1 MLPKLRRTA
10 AVLSLVGVAL
20 SPVDA
25 FATTLQEALI
35 AAYQNNPSLEAN
47 RANVRSQDEDV
58 AQARALGRGTLDLRT
73 EASSSVENLSPRSTR
88 TDGFSA
94 SLNASLLL
102 YDGGR
107 TRDAIAA
114 AENTIF
120 AAQANLRATEQA
132 ILLEAA
138 TAYLDVRRDQQ
149 FLALGYNNVNLID
162 QQVQATQD
170 RFDVGAVTRTD
181 VALANAR
188 LAAARTSLAANSGAL
203 ALSKE
208 VYRAVIGSEPT
219 NLHVPPPLPGMPAT
233 LAEAESIGV
242 REHPAVIAARYN
254 ERAAEHNLARARAL
268 RHPTVTL
275 NGQLGYTHNR
285 TNSATG
291 DYFGDVFGNS
301 ESTGAAVSLNGSL
314 PIYQGGAL
322 SSQMRQAAQIFE
334 SRKASTQ
341 DTIRAVRQATAIAW
355 ANMRVSR
362 ASINAATLQIEANQI
377 AYDGIEEEMRLGART
392 TLDLLDAEQDLL
404 EAKSNLASALRDRY
418 VAGFNLLSAMGLL
431 NVTSLNLGIPAYD
444 PNVNFN
450 RVRNAPISFSGGSVL
465 DAISDRWK

>member
-10 AVLSLVGVAL
+10 AVLSLVGIAL
-20 SPVDA
+20 SPIDA

-47 RANVRSQDEDV
+47 RAGVRSQDEGV
-58 AQARALGRGTLDLRT
+58 AQARALGRGTFGLNV
-73 EASSSVENLSPRSTR
+73 EATNSIANLSPRSAEISRFGAT
-88 TDGFSA
+88 
-94 SLNASLLL
+94 LNASLTL

-107 TRDAIAA
+107 TKDAIAS
-114 AENTIF
+114 AENTVF
-120 AAQANLRATEQA
+120 AAQANLRAAEQA
-132 ILLEAA
+132 ILLAAA

-162 QQVQATQD
+162 QQVKATQD

-188 LAAARTSLAANSGAL
+188 LAAARTSLAANSGSL

-208 VYRAVIGSEPT
+208 IFRAVVGSEPT
-219 NLHVPPPLPGMPAT
+219 NLHVPPPLPAMPGT

-242 REHPAVIAARYN
+242 REHPAVIAARYT
-254 ERAAEHNLARARAL
+254 ERAAEFDLARARAARL
-268 RHPTVTL
+268 PTIDL
-275 NGQLGYTHNR
+275 GGQLGYTHTR
-285 TNSATG
+285 TNTPSG
-291 DYFGDVFGNS
+291 DFAFDR
-301 ESTGAAVSLNGSL
+301 EETGASISLSGNL
-314 PIYQGGAL
+314 PLYQGGTL
-322 SSQMRQAAQIFE
+322 SSQMRAATQILE
-334 SRKASTQ
+334 SRKATTQ

-404 EAKSNLASALRDRY
+404 EAKSNLASARRDEY

-450 RVRNAPISFSGGSVL
+450 RVRNAPITFSGSSVL
-465 DAISDRWK
+465 DAIGDRWK

>member
-10 AVLSLVGVAL
+10 AVLSLVGIAL

-35 AAYQNNPSLEAN
+35 AAYQNNPSLESN
-47 RANVRSQDEDV
+47 RANVRSQDENV
-58 AQARALGRGTLDLRT
+58 AQERAAGRGTFGLVMEST
-73 EASSSVENLSPRSTR
+73 NSVDNLSPRSAEVDR
-88 TDGFSA
+88 FSA
-94 SLNASLLL
+94 ALNASLTL

-114 AENTIF
+114 AENTVF
-120 AAQANLRATEQA
+120 ASQANLRATEQA
-132 ILLEAA
+132 VLLEAA

-162 QQVQATQD
+162 QQVKATQD

-208 VYRAVIGSEPT
+208 IYRAVVGSEPT
-219 NLHVPPPLPGMPAT
+219 NLRVPPPLPAMPAT
-233 LAEAESIGV
+233 LAEAESIGI
-242 REHPAVIAARYN
+242 REHPAVIAARYT
-254 ERAAEHNLARARAL
+254 ERAAEFGLARARAA
-268 RHPTVTL
+268 RMPTVEL
-275 NGQLGYTHNR
+275 GGQLSYTHSR
-285 TNSATG
+285 TNTAAG
-291 DYFGDVFGNS
+291 DLFSDR
-301 ESTGAAVSLNGSL
+301 EQTGASISLKGTL
-314 PIYQGGAL
+314 PLYQGGAL
-322 SSQMRQAAQIFE
+322 SSQMRQAAQILA

-404 EAKSNLASALRDRY
+404 EAKSNLASARRDRY

-450 RVRNAPISFSGGSVL
+450 RVRNAPITFSGGSVL
-465 DAISDRWK
+465 DTISDRWK